1 MKEVNVTVDIAAA
14 PERVWDVMR
23 DVERWPEWTPSM
35 ERVQRLDGGAF
46 AVGSRVRIKQPS
58 LPPSDWQVTALEQG
72 RGFVW
77 ASRSPGVR
85 VRAEHWIEPARD
97 GSRVTLS
104 LQFSGPLAPLVARLG
119 RSLIERYVA
128 MEANGLRERSEESGR
143 SRRGAGASPRAG
155 SAAG

>member
-1 MKEVNVTVDIAAA
+1 MKEFDVTVDIAAA

-35 ERVQRLDGGAF
+35 ERVQRLEGGAF

-58 LPPSDWQVTALEQG
+58 LPPSDWRVTALEEG
-72 RGFVW
+72 RGFAW

-85 VRAEHWIEPARD
+85 VRGEHWIEPTRD

-104 LQFSGPLAPLVARLG
+104 LHFSGPLGPLVARLG

-128 MEANGLRERSEESGR
+128 MEASGLRERSEELDGSRSGTV
-143 SRRGAGASPRAG
+143 A
-155 SAAG
+155 